1 MWLVNLLI
9 PDLVAN
15 DSIHLRS
22 IFLPNDC
29 AFSKIGLLRLQLE
42 KDEPLN
48 IGEFNLCLERLT
60 PIISFDS
67 ISLSVSILS
76 ISIIKLIVANVHK
89 KVKFGFK
96 TYPYEKI
103 RFDHRPYL

>member
-15 DSIHLRS
+15 DETDDSIHLRS

-29 AFSKIGLLRLQLE
+29 ASSKIGLLRLQLE

-48 IGEFNLCLERLT
+48 IGEFNLCLERST

-89 KVKFGFK
+89 KSSIWLQNL
-96 TYPYEKI
+96 PI
-103 RFDHRPYL
+103 